1 MYGKKSST
9 KMMSKAGKKDDPI
22 KGASLKPAP
31 KAKAKPM
38 PKKEAA
44 SVALEKTR
52 KTQASQAEAK
62 RKSTNKKTAI
72 AGAVAAAGVGAKVAW
87 DNYHM
92 KLKNQYHDNY
102 YYQNKQGPY
111 GKNPNNRSLRKWKK
125 ENK

>member
-1 MYGKKSST
+1 MKK
-9 KMMSKAGKKDDPI
+9 KDPI

-31 KAKAKPM
+31 MAKAKPM

-72 AGAVAAAGVGAKVAW
+72 AGAVAAAGVGAKLAW

-92 KLKNQYHDNY
+92 KLKNQYHDKY
-102 YYQNKQGPY
+102 GSSSQNPGPY
-111 GKNPNNRSLRKWKK
+111 GVQPNNRSLRKWNK

>member
-1 MYGKKSST
+1 MKK
-9 KMMSKAGKKDDPI
+9 KDPI

-31 KAKAKPM
+31 MAKAKPM

-52 KTQASQAEAK
+52 KTQTSQAEAK

-72 AGAVAAAGVGAKVAW
+72 AGAAAAIGIGAKFAW
-87 DNYHM
+87 DQFHSKIERKY
-92 KLKNQYHDNY
+92 QDNY

-111 GKNPNNRSLRKWKK
+111 GKKPSNRELRKWNK

>member
-1 MYGKKSST
+1 MKK
-9 KMMSKAGKKDDPI
+9 KDPI

-31 KAKAKPM
+31 MAKAKPM

-44 SVALEKTR
+44 SVALDKTR

-72 AGAVAAAGVGAKVAW
+72 AGAAAAIGVGAKLAW
-87 DNYHM
+87 DDYMEKIRFNYDNKYRM
-92 KLKNQYHDNY
+92 NQV
-102 YYQNKQGPY
+102 KGPY
-111 GKNPNNRSLRKWKK
+111 GDKPTGSQLRQWKK